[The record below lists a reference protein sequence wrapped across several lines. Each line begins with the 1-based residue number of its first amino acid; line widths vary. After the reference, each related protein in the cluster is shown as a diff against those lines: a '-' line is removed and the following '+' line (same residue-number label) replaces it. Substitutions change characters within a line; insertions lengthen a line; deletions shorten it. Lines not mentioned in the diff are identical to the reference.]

1 METGFIEGLEEELK
15 DHFVDMVTKRQMSK
29 SGRVTT
35 KYDPD
40 VLMEGW
46 RAEGFLDD
54 DRNVTPPAN
63 KSKLKVLRRL
73 FPFDDPIYDTEFK
86 GAFCA
91 RVILQII
98 KEVFTIQDKLM
109 DAVPMCDPTATSPQ
123 CYKAASWVVRGAAS
137 MARYCAELQPR
148 CEKTDSEEFRGD
160 FRCSER
166 LEGLAWSLDSFSSSI
181 SKAQRIC
188 QDDNLKSPLLDLGAC
203 VGEAMSAAGYMF
215 ASALLLES
223 ALGFDCP
230 GNTNDDNDDN
240 DNGNGFQF
248 VPESQRLTCAR
259 DWIAVQELNLS
270 YQNGYIWYVIGFPQY
285 SNLKVIKMGIMYMCI
300 VNNGVPP
307 IW

>member
-1 METGFIEGLEEELK
+1 METGFIEGLEEESK

-123 CYKAASWVVRGAAS
+123 CYKAASWVVRSAAS

-166 LEGLAWSLDSFSSSI
+166 LEGLSWSLDSFSSSI

-203 VGEAMSAAGYMF
+203 VGEAMSATGYMF

-230 GNTNDDNDDN
+230 GNTNDDDDDN

-285 SNLKVIKMGIMYMCI
+285 SNLKVIIMGIMYMCI